1 MLPSLHRLAPT
12 GEFYALPRREA
23 QKRNQ
28 DGGDPIYGEPFP
40 ANCHHDARSCR
51 PTFRVWVADPQT
63 GNKGTANYRVYFA
76 RDLWD
81 WYQRQPTDPIDR
93 QKCWSE
99 DWWALHTK
107 YDPDGSIPDWVG
119 FLPKYDR
126 VQQLATEKSEVMQ
139 ALANVRVVSFG
150 DNSAATA
157 MYALVDLL
165 LGPDGIDTTT
175 GEVDEAVFDETLAG
189 LLDER
194 AVRTARWLLEADV
207 LDVIARHLR
216 TQPENLGSGAQHKWA
231 PLLLDALLR
240 AVTPRED
247 HPDMTARDAVL
258 NDIIGIPDLVLGLV
272 TQARRNEWMHR
283 WKAYE
288 DEWEVVPLRWLWQC
302 LQRADDNDDAAQQTD
317 LSTDEMLEM
326 LELLLRPRPEEDA
339 WGQNWGYTHRYTS
352 KVFALRIVSFLSKS
366 NWSGVRARLL
376 RRDLLRSVTKYSV
389 LALDADAHVAD
400 ERFKKQ
406 AGNVLRR
413 IQSDSTTM
421 WDLIAEVRFEVT
433 GRSDQGS

>member
-12 GEFYALPRREA
+12 GEFYALPYHEA
-23 QKRNQ
+23 QQLNK

-40 ANCHHDARSCR
+40 ANCHHDARRCR

-63 GNKGTANYRVYFA
+63 GNKGTTNYYVYFA
-76 RDLWD
+76 RDLWE
-81 WYQRQPTDPIDR
+81 WYQRQPTDPTNR
-93 QKCWSE
+93 QMCWSG

-107 YDPDGSIPDWVG
+107 YDPDGNIPDWVR

-126 VQQLATEKSEVMQ
+126 VQQLVAQKSEVMQ
-139 ALANVRVVSFG
+139 VLANVSVVSFG
-150 DNSAATA
+150 ENNAATA
-157 MYALVDLL
+157 MYHLVDLL
-165 LGPDGIDTTT
+165 LGSDGIDQD
-175 GEVDEAVFDETLAG
+175 GNVDQEVFDQTLAG

-194 AVRTARWLLEADV
+194 ATHAARWLLEADV

-240 AVTPRED
+240 AVVPRENS
-247 HPDMTARDAVL
+247 PDMTERDAVL
-258 NDIIGIPDLVLGLV
+258 NDIIGMPELVLGLV

-302 LQRADDNDDAAQQTD
+302 LQRADDNDSVEQQTD

-326 LELLLRPRPEEDA
+326 LELVLRPRPEEDA
-339 WGQNWGYTHRYTS
+339 WDQNWGYTHRYTS

-366 NWSGVRARLL
+366 NWPGVRARLS

-389 LALDADAHVAD
+389 LALGADAHEAD

-413 IQSDSTTM
+413 LQSDSPAM
-421 WDLIAEVRFEVT
+421 GALVAEVRFEVT